1 MNTKTQSFNTGSV
14 HGKQQRPGTELECGP
29 RQRANT
35 NEKINAFKS
44 GAPRLDG
51 DFWGG
56 QGEQE
61 ESNGAKS
68 QGEADSA
75 ASEEARV
82 SSMLQML
89 RRALDVPLLVGP
101 QAPENTEKSQNPSAA
116 FRTVRVDFMEHPANT
131 SVITNPRAL
140 LSVLDP

>member
-1 MNTKTQSFNTGSV
+1 M
-14 HGKQQRPGTELECGP
+14 
-29 RQRANT
+29 
-35 NEKINAFKS
+35 NAFKG

-68 QGEADSA
+68 QEEVDSA

-101 QAPENTEKSQNPSAA
+101 QAPENTEKS
-116 FRTVRVDFMEHPANT
+116 
-131 SVITNPRAL
+131 
-140 LSVLDP
+140 